1 MTGNQGL
8 LIPESNAQSFFYGC
22 GRDSA
27 FRRARFLCLRK
38 RGRGR
43 HKQTA
48 FPQQ

>member
-8 LIPESNAQSFFYGC
+8 LILESNAQSFFYGY

-27 FRRARFLCLRK
+27 VRGARFLCLRK
-38 RGRGR
+38 RRRGR
-43 HKQTA
+43 RQQTA

>member
-1 MTGNQGL
+1 MTGDEGL
-8 LIPESNAQSFFYGC
+8 LIAESNAQSFFYSY

-27 FRRARFLCLRK
+27 FRRARLLCLRK

-43 HKQTA
+43 RQQTD